1 MVRILADQR
10 EAVPCC
16 QYRPLRVPPEEPEST
31 TTALVARRIGR
42 GACSGRGLPKHDRSD
57 ERKAQSAHC
66 TQRFKP
72 SQTVLSVP
80 GVISQWQ
87 WSQHIFKED
96 SFFKVMLAAGSWMG
110 KNLAGGLC
118 ALC

>member
-1 MVRILADQR
+1 VL
-10 EAVPCC
+10 
-16 QYRPLRVPPEEPEST
+16 PEEPEST

-42 GACSGRGLPKHDRSD
+42 GACSGDVCPNTIEATNGKH
-57 ERKAQSAHC
+57 KAHTR

-80 GVISQWQ
+80 RVISQWQ

-96 SFFKVMLAAGSWMG
+96 SFPKEMPAAGILDATLLPMYVVE
-110 KNLAGGLC
+110 K
-118 ALC
+118 